1 MLRRTKAIVLK
12 TFPYSE
18 ADLIVTFLTPDY
30 GILKAFAKS
39 PRKTRSRFGSSLEPL
54 TNSTISFW
62 GKEDANLPRLTQS
75 DIIRPFQPI
84 RERLDSFIKITGLIE
99 ITISLMPERDPNRDA
114 FRLFLDTLGIIED
127 RILPGNADSEEAKE
141 FLDLVTIFY
150 KIRLL
155 NITGFGPSLEGC
167 ARCSRTGYNF
177 YVSHGSIICGDCAG
191 DGETHLRISPGAVRL
206 YGTLRKWDIM
216 KINRIKPSK
225 PLISE
230 LSEILSDHAQFTIAT
245 PLKTRAFTKF

>member
-1 MLRRTKAIVLK
+1 MLRRTDAIVLK

-39 PRKTRSRFGSSLEPL
+39 PRKTKSRFGSSLEPF
-54 TNSTISFW
+54 TNSRISFW

-75 DIIRPFQPI
+75 DIIRPFQPV
-84 RERLDSFIKITGLIE
+84 RERLNIFIRITGLIE
-99 ITISLMPERDPNRDA
+99 ITISLMPEHDPNKDA
-114 FRLFLDTLGIIED
+114 FRLFLDTLGVIEET
-127 RILPGNADSEEAKE
+127 ILTGSADNEE
-141 FLDLVTIFY
+141 FLDLVSIYY
-150 KIRLL
+150 KVRLL
-155 NITGFGPSLEGC
+155 NITGYGPSLEGC
-167 ARCSRTGYNF
+167 ARCSKTGYNF

-191 DGETHLRISPGAVRL
+191 EDETHRRISPGAVRL
-206 YGTLRKWDIM
+206 YGTLRRWDVS
-216 KINRIKPSK
+216 KLNRIKPSK

-230 LSEILSDHAQFTIAT
+230 LSEILSNHAQFTIAT

>member
-1 MLRRTKAIVLK
+1 MLRRTDAIVLK

-39 PRKTRSRFGSSLEPL
+39 PRKTKSRFGSSLEPF
-54 TNSTISFW
+54 TNSRISFW

-75 DIIRPFQPI
+75 DIIRPFQQV
-84 RERLDSFIKITGLIE
+84 RERLNIFIRITGLIE
-99 ITISLMPERDPNRDA
+99 ITISLMPERDPNKDA
-114 FRLFLDTLGIIED
+114 FRLFLDTLGIIEET
-127 RILPGNADSEEAKE
+127 ILTGSADNEE
-141 FLDLVTIFY
+141 FLDLVAIYY
-150 KIRLL
+150 KVRLL
-155 NITGFGPSLEGC
+155 NITGYGPSLEGC

-191 DGETHLRISPGAVRL
+191 EGETHLRISPGAVRL
-206 YGTLRKWDIM
+206 YGTLRRWDVS

-230 LSEILSDHAQFTIAT
+230 LSEILSNHAQFTIAT

>member
-1 MLRRTKAIVLK
+1 MLRRTYAIVLK

-39 PRKTRSRFGSSLEPL
+39 PRKTKSRFGSSLEPF
-54 TNSTISFW
+54 TNSRISFW

-75 DIIRPFQPI
+75 DIIRPFQQV
-84 RERLDSFIKITGLIE
+84 RERLSVFIRITGLIE
-99 ITISLMPERDPNRDA
+99 ITISLMPERDPNKDA
-114 FRLFLDTLGIIED
+114 FRLFLDTLGIIEET
-127 RILPGNADSEEAKE
+127 LLTGSADNEE
-141 FLDLVTIFY
+141 FLDLVSIYY
-150 KIRLL
+150 KVRLL
-155 NITGFGPSLEGC
+155 NITGYGPSLEGC

-191 DGETHLRISPGAVRL
+191 EGETHLRISPGAVRL
-206 YGTLRKWDIM
+206 YGTLRRWDVS
-216 KINRIKPSK
+216 KLNRIKPSK

-230 LSEILSDHAQFTIAT
+230 LSEILSNHAQFTIAT
-245 PLKTRAFTKF
+245 PLKTWAFTKF

>member
-1 MLRRTKAIVLK
+1 MLRRTDAIVLK

-39 PRKTRSRFGSSLEPL
+39 PRKTKSRFGSSLEPC
-54 TNSTISFW
+54 TNSRISFW

-75 DIIRPFQPI
+75 DIIRPFQPV
-84 RERLDSFIKITGLIE
+84 RERLNIFIRITGLIE
-99 ITISLMPERDPNRDA
+99 ITISLMPERDPNKDA
-114 FRLFLDTLGIIED
+114 FRLFLDTLGIIEET
-127 RILPGNADSEEAKE
+127 ILTGSADNEE
-141 FLDLVTIFY
+141 FLDLVAIYY
-150 KIRLL
+150 KVRLL
-155 NITGFGPSLEGC
+155 NLTGYGPSLEGC

-191 DGETHLRISPGAVRL
+191 EGETHLRISPGAVRL
-206 YGTLRKWDIM
+206 YGTLRRWDIA
-216 KINRIKPSK
+216 KLNRIKPSK

-230 LSEILSDHAQFTIAT
+230 LSEILSNHAQFTIAT